1 MRVQNRYALAVMS
14 REPLTNSDGSA
25 RRASWSSGDST
36 PKWFT
41 EVELD
46 LRERW
51 TESTIQ
57 YVPTVDYED
66 SWFTRVEF
74 GSPSAPTIPGS
85 TPAA

>member
-1 MRVQNRYALAVMS
+1 MQPQNRYSLVVMT
-14 REPLTNSDGSA
+14 RDPLTSSDWSA
-25 RRASWSSGDST
+25 RCTSLSSGDST

-51 TESTIQ
+51 TESTIE
-57 YVPTVDYED
+57 YVPTVDYAD

-74 GSPSAPTIPGS
+74 TSPSTPAIPGS
-85 TPAA
+85 TPAG

>member
-1 MRVQNRYALAVMS
+1 MGARNLYSLDVMS
-14 REPLTNSDGSA
+14 HPLTDGDWSA
-25 RRASWSSGDST
+25 TRTSRSSADST

-46 LRERW
+46 FRERW
-51 TESTIQ
+51 TESTIE

-74 GSPSAPTIPGS
+74 TTPAAPAIPGS